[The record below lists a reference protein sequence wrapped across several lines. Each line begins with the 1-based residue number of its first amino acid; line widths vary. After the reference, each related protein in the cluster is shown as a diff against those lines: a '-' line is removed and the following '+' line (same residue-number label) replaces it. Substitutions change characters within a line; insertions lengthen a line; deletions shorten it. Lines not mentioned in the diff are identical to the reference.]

1 MKQIKKSLQ
10 FCLIVVS
17 IIFFNPIKAQTIS
30 NHFFGQN
37 AWMPDTIGSTVYYG
51 KLHKNW
57 NNIKNSKS
65 TFIRFGGIGADKSM
79 PTNYQYIKMID
90 SIRAKGMEPII
101 QVPFDNWKY
110 SAQQA
115 ANIVNFLNKVKG
127 KNIKYWSIGN
137 EPDLGYAYTNSTQV
151 ANYLKAF
158 ATAMKNVDPTILIM
172 GPETAWFNF
181 NIINGLTTP
190 NGPDDITGKDAN
202 GHYYLDIISFHSYAF
217 DGSQTR
223 AQVTS
228 KLTSSGGLQD
238 NLVYL
243 NNRIATCNTA
253 HNRTG
258 TAALKTAITE
268 ANIGWQN
275 NSGDNLYGNGA
286 NSFVGGQFWAEMIGV
301 SLKNNVDFINF
312 WSVMEGNSNALN
324 IGYLDQGTGAK
335 KPIYHHFKM
344 LAENLKGN
352 YANGT
357 TNQANVKSFGSQ
369 NSQQIAVVILNEE
382 LTNNYNYTVKLNTAA
397 VGGTNALKININANL
412 ATEIS
417 GTIQAQSTT
426 LLIFNPQ
433 GVLIKK
439 YEYSLNNHAVS
450 NLEPTLT
457 QYIATGVAELLN
469 GEEGTGPQFEIKNVF
484 PNPTNAKVNIQ
495 LNKPNREEREYGIEV
510 FDMQGRLVLTKK
522 AYFFKGTEELDLS
535 QNNLSSAMYIV
546 RVKYQKIMKT
556 AKVMYIK

>member
-10 FCLIVVS
+10 FCAIMVS
-17 IIFFNPIKAQTIS
+17 IIFFNPMKAQIIP

-37 AWMPDTIGSTVYYG
+37 AWMPDTIGNTVYYG

-57 NNIKNSKS
+57 SNIKNSKS
-65 TFIRFGGIGADKSM
+65 TLIRFGGIGADKSM

-101 QVPFDNWKY
+101 QVPFENWKY
-110 SAQQA
+110 NAQQA
-115 ANIVNFLNKVKG
+115 ANIVQYINVVKG
-127 KNIKYWSIGN
+127 RNVKYWSIGN

-151 ANYLKAF
+151 ANYLKSF

-172 GPETAWFNF
+172 GPETAWFNT

-202 GHYYLDIISFHSYAF
+202 GRFYLDIISFHYYAF

-223 AQVTS
+223 SQVTT
-228 KLTSSGGLQD
+228 KLNSTGGLQD

-243 NNRIATCNTA
+243 NNRIAACNTA

-258 TAALKTAITE
+258 SSALKTAITE

-275 NSGDNLYGNGA
+275 NSADNLNGNGA
-286 NSFVGGQFWAEMIGV
+286 NSFIGGQFWAELIGV
-301 SLKNNVDFINF
+301 SLKNKVDFINF
-312 WSVMEGNSNALN
+312 WSVIEGNSNALN
-324 IGYLDQGTGAK
+324 IGYLDQGTGKK
-335 KPIYHHFKM
+335 KPIYYHFKM

-352 YANGT
+352 YVNGT
-357 TNQANVKSFGSQ
+357 TNQASVKSFGSQ
-369 NSQQIAVVILNEE
+369 SNQQIAVVVLNQD
-382 LTNNYNYTVKLNTAA
+382 LTNNYNYTVKLNTSSI
-397 VGGTNALKININANL
+397 TSSSALKININANL
-412 ATEIS
+412 ATEYS
-417 GTIQAQSTT
+417 GTIPAQSTT
-426 LLIFNPQ
+426 LLIFNGQ
-433 GVLIKK
+433 GQLIKK

-450 NLEPTLT
+450 NLEPTVT
-457 QYIATGVAELLN
+457 QFIATGVAEQLN
-469 GEEGTGPQFEIKNVF
+469 GEGTGPEFEIKNVF

-510 FDMQGRLVLTKK
+510 FDMQGRLVITKK
-522 AYFFKGTEELDLS
+522 GYFFKGTEELDLS
-535 QNNLSSAMYIV
+535 QYNLSSAMYIV
-546 RVKYQKIMKT
+546 RVKYQKILRT

>member
-10 FCLIVVS
+10 ICLIAVS

-37 AWMPDTIGSTVYYG
+37 AWMPDTIGTSVYYG

-57 NNIKNSKS
+57 SNIKNSKS

-101 QVPFDNWKY
+101 QVPFENWKY

-115 ANIVNFLNKVKG
+115 ANIVHYLNVVKG
-127 KNIKYWSIGN
+127 RNIKYWSIGN
-137 EPDLGYAYTNSTQV
+137 EPDLGYSYTNSTQV

-158 ATAMKNVDPTILIM
+158 ASAMKDVDPSILIM
-172 GPETAWFNF
+172 GPETAWYNY

-190 NGPDDITGKDAN
+190 NGPDDITGKDSK
-202 GHYYLDIISFHSYAF
+202 GRYYLDIISFHSYAF

-238 NLVYL
+238 NLIHL
-243 NNRIATCNTA
+243 NGRIAACNTA

-258 TAALKTAITE
+258 SYALKTAITE

-286 NSFVGGQFWAEMIGV
+286 NSFIGGQFWAEMIGV

-312 WSVMEGNSNALN
+312 WSVIEGNSNALN
-324 IGYLDQGTGAK
+324 IGFLDQGTGTK
-335 KPIYHHFKM
+335 KPIYYHFKM

-357 TNQANVKSFGSQ
+357 TNQTNVKSFGSK

-382 LTNNYNYTVKLNTAA
+382 LTNNYNYTVKLNTASIA
-397 VGGTNALKININANL
+397 GTSALKININANV
-412 ATEIS
+412 ASEYS

-426 LLIFNPQ
+426 VLVFNAM
-433 GVLIKK
+433 GSLIKK
-439 YEYSLNNHAVS
+439 YEYSLNNHATA

-457 QYIATGVAELLN
+457 QNIATGVLEQIN
-469 GEEGTGPQFEIKNVF
+469 NENTGPEFEINNVF

-495 LNKPNREEREYGIEV
+495 LNKPNREEREFGIEV
-510 FDMQGRLVLTKK
+510 FDMQGRLVLQKK
-522 AYFFKGTEELDLS
+522 GNFFKGTEELDLS
-535 QNNLSSAMYIV
+535 QYNLSSAMYVV
-546 RVKYQKIMKT
+546 RVKYQKILKT

>member
-1 MKQIKKSLQ
+1 
-10 FCLIVVS
+10 
-17 IIFFNPIKAQTIS
+17 
-30 NHFFGQN
+30 
-37 AWMPDTIGSTVYYG
+37 

-57 NNIKNSKS
+57 SNIKNSK
-65 TFIRFGGIGADKSM
+65 TAIVRFGGIGADRSM

-101 QVPFDNWKY
+101 QVPFDKYKY

-115 ANIVNFLNKVKG
+115 ATIVNYINKVKG
-127 KNIKYWSIGN
+127 RNIKYWSIGN
-137 EPDLGYAYTNSTQV
+137 EPDLGYAYTNANQV
-151 ANYLKAF
+151 ANYLKSF

-202 GHYYLDIISFHSYAF
+202 GRYYLDIISFHAYPF

-223 AQVTS
+223 AQMLT
-228 KLTSSGGLQD
+228 KLTSAGGLQD

-243 NNRIATCNTA
+243 NNRIAACNTA

-258 TAALKTAITE
+258 SAALKTAITE

-286 NSFVGGQFWAEMIGV
+286 NSFIGGQFWAEMIGI
-301 SLKNNVDFINF
+301 SLKNKVDFINF
-312 WSVMEGNSNALN
+312 WSVIEGNSNALN
-324 IGYLDQGTGAK
+324 IGFLDQGTGTK
-335 KPIYHHFKM
+335 KPIYYHFKM
-344 LAENLKGN
+344 LAENLKGT
-352 YANGT
+352 YINGT
-357 TNQANVKSFGSQ
+357 TNQTNVKSYGSQ

-382 LTNNYNYTVKLNTAA
+382 LTNNLNYTVKLNTTAIA
-397 VGGTNALKININANL
+397 GNNALKININANL
-412 ATEIS
+412 ATEYS

-426 LLIFNPQ
+426 LLIFNAQ
-433 GVLIKK
+433 GQLVKK
-439 YEYSLNNHAVS
+439 YEYSLNNHAAA
-450 NLEPTLT
+450 NLEPTVT
-457 QYIATGVAELLN
+457 QYIATGVAEQLN
-469 GEEGTGPQFEIKNVF
+469 GEGTGPEFEIKNVF

-495 LNKPNREEREYGIEV
+495 LNKPNREEREFGIEV
-510 FDMQGRLVLTKK
+510 FDMQGRLVLQKK

-535 QNNLSSAMYIV
+535 QYNLASAMYVV
-546 RVKYQKIMKT
+546 RVKYQKILKT